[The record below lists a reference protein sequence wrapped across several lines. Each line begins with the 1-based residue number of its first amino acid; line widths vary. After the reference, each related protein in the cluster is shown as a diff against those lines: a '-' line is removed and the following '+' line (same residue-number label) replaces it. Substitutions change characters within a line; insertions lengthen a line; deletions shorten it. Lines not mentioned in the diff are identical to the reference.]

1 MSRKKFV
8 TLLLGFIGGILFALG
23 MCMCLI
29 SEWNAF
35 LPGIAVG
42 AAGVIVLLI
51 LLIVRRRQQ
60 GKPAISWNAKAM
72 GAIALGILGALALG
86 VGMCMSMVWE
96 GLMVPGILVGILG
109 LAMLFF
115 LIPILRGMKPSEKA

>member
-60 GKPAISWNAKAM
+60 GKPAHFMECKSNGSDSPRDFWRFGLGGWNVHEYGM
-72 GAIALGILGALALG
+72 GRADD
-86 VGMCMSMVWE
+86 S
-96 GLMVPGILVGILG
+96 GILVGILG
-109 LAMLFF
+109 LALLFF
-115 LIPILRGMKPSEKA
+115 LIPLLRGLKPSEKA

>member
-115 LIPILRGMKPSEKA
+115 LIPLLRGLKPSEKA

>member
-1 MSRKKFV
+1 MSRKRFV

-60 GKPAISWNAKAM
+60 GKPTISWNAKAM

-115 LIPILRGMKPSEKA
+115 LIPLLRGLKPSEKA

>member
-72 GAIALGILGALALG
+72 GAIALGILGALAWG

-109 LAMLFF
+109 LALLFF
-115 LIPILRGMKPSEKA
+115 LIPILRGLKPSEKA

>member
-1 MSRKKFV
+1 MSRKRFV

-115 LIPILRGMKPSEKA
+115 LIPILRGLKPSEKA

>member
-115 LIPILRGMKPSEKA
+115 LIPILRGLKPSEKA

>member
-1 MSRKKFV
+1 MSRKRFV

-29 SEWNAF
+29 REWNAF

-109 LAMLFF
+109 LALLFF

>member
-96 GLMVPGILVGILG
+96 GLMIPGILVGILG
-109 LAMLFF
+109 LALLFF

>member
-96 GLMVPGILVGILG
+96 GLMIPGILVGILG
-109 LAMLFF
+109 LALLFF
-115 LIPILRGMKPSEKA
+115 LIPILRGLKPSEKA

>member
-1 MSRKKFV
+1 MSRKRFV

-29 SEWNAF
+29 REWNAF

-96 GLMVPGILVGILG
+96 GLMIPGILVGILG
-109 LAMLFF
+109 LALLFF

>member
-109 LAMLFF
+109 LALLFF
-115 LIPILRGMKPSEKA
+115 LIPILRGLKPSEKA

>member
-60 GKPAISWNAKAM
+60 GKPAISWNAKAR
-72 GAIALGILGALALG
+72 
-86 VGMCMSMVWE
+86 E
-96 GLMVPGILVGILG
+96 
-109 LAMLFF
+109 
-115 LIPILRGMKPSEKA
+115 R

>member
-72 GAIALGILGALALG
+72 GAIALGIFGALALG

-96 GLMVPGILVGILG
+96 GLMIPGILVGILG
-109 LAMLFF
+109 LALLFF
-115 LIPILRGMKPSEKA
+115 LIPLLRGLKPSEKA

>member
-1 MSRKKFV
+1 MSRKRFV

-115 LIPILRGMKPSEKA
+115 LIPLLRGLKPSEKA

>member
-1 MSRKKFV
+1 MSRKRFV

-109 LAMLFF
+109 LALLFF
-115 LIPILRGMKPSEKA
+115 LIPILRGLKPSEKA